1 MGQIKNI
8 KLHIVTD
15 IKSRFYLPHNNNN
28 QNGRRRR
35 RRTDGIEE
43 EKNFP
48 EVHVPWCRLGSTPRS
63 VERTAHG
70 NRARPGTSSLHTRA
84 EDETSRIDEEI
95 EESEERS
102 SGEREACRREDAS
115 PQHDRVTRH
124 DWFDY
129 RHPQREDV
137 QPS

>member
-1 MGQIKNI
+1 MG
-8 KLHIVTD
+8 
-15 IKSRFYLPHNNNN
+15 

-43 EKNFP
+43 EKNVP
-48 EVHVPWCRLGSTPRS
+48 EVHVPWCRLGSTPRPLQ
-63 VERTAHG
+63 RTTYG
-70 NRARPGTSSLHTRA
+70 NRARPGTSSLHPGT
-84 EDETSRIDEEI
+84 EDETSRINEET

-102 SGEREACRREDAS
+102 FRERETRRRENTS

-129 RHPQREDV
+129 RHP
-137 QPS
+137 